1 MLNTEFEKLQSPKT
15 DGDDNFNDDEKIN
28 EERLT
33 DELVNLKVNEL
44 MKYAKSTSLC

>member
-1 MLNTEFEKLQSPKT
+1 MLNTEFEKLQSPKA
-15 DGDDNFNDDEKIN
+15 DGDDNFNDDEKMN